1 MTAAN
6 SEDATQGFFEYLLT
20 HELMAEAR
28 RERGRFRSFLLGCL
42 KHFLGNEWQK
52 RQAQRRGG
60 HLAAVHLD
68 ALEAEER
75 YRLEVEALST
85 SDDEVFDQSWAHGM
99 LDRAMR
105 QLRAEQRDEAHFDLL
120 APALTGS
127 EDRAALMQATGMN
140 ESALKVTIHSL
151 RKRFRE
157 LLGGIMSGIFIL
169 GLNLK
174 LLKDR
179 QYARDHA
186 SRPAELY
193 EMVEKLQVLLQQR
206 EGDGPSSQRRD
217 CSRPGRLRWLQS
229 VTDPAGQVWDAWQAP
244 AGSPLC
250 SMRHK
255 RMARCRSRSR
265 WIESGSL
272 QTGSP
277 FCSINLGQVQQR
289 MGSQHPILRNC
300 YII

>member
-1 MTAAN
+1 MALGELCQRSWFPIYAFVWRTGMTAAN

-105 QLRAEQRDEAHFDLL
+105 QLRAEQRDEARFDLL

-179 QYARDHA
+179 QYARDRA
-186 SRPAELY
+186 SRPEELY
-193 EMVEKLQVLLQQR
+193 EMVEKLQAR
-206 EGDGPSSQRRD
+206 
-217 CSRPGRLRWLQS
+217 
-229 VTDPAGQVWDAWQAP
+229 AFGQVTSLSAEA
-244 AGSPLC
+244 
-250 SMRHK
+250 
-255 RMARCRSRSR
+255 
-265 WIESGSL
+265 IEAIQMEFTTS
-272 QTGSP
+272 
-277 FCSINLGQVQQR
+277 
-289 MGSQHPILRNC
+289 
-300 YII
+300 

>member
-105 QLRAEQRDEAHFDLL
+105 QLRAEQRDEARFDLL

-229 VTDPAGQVWDAWQAP
+229 VRDPAGQVWDAWQAP
-244 AGSPLC
+244 AGSPLSSLLQKQTHPGAMFFVG
-250 SMRHK
+250 SM
-255 RMARCRSRSR
+255 
-265 WIESGSL
+265 
-272 QTGSP
+272 
-277 FCSINLGQVQQR
+277 F
-289 MGSQHPILRNC
+289 
-300 YII
+300 